1 MFNMLQ
7 NKLLVTLTLG
17 FALAAQTNPAS
28 AESDGLKS
36 LSAQWWQWALSI
48 PSSENPLLDT
58 TGEKCMVGQRGS
70 TWFLAGL
77 FGGGA
82 PVIRTC
88 TVPDNVNLFFPGG
101 QQHQPQ
107 FPQRLRPRP
116 GEYFGRRSARG
127 RGAVYRRLD

>member
-1 MFNMLQ
+1 MFNTLRY
-7 NKLLVTLTLG
+7 KLIASLA
-17 FALAAQTNPAS
+17 FACALATHAIPAS

-48 PSSENPLLDT
+48 PSSQNPLLDT
-58 TGEKCMVGQRGS
+58 TGENCMLGQRGS